1 MRTLT
6 VLGLM
11 ADGTGYVGTYFA
23 HPGYLPFRR
32 GDSMGAFDR

>member
-6 VLGLM
+6 VFGLM
-11 ADGTGYVGTYFA
+11 AGGTEYVGTYF
-23 HPGYLPFRR
+23 HLGYLPIRR